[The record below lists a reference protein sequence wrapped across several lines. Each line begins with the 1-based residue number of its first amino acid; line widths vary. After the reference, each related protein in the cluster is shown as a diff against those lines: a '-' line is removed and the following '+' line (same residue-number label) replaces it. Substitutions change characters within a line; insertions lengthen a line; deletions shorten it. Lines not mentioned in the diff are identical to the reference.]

1 MIGDET
7 RAMKIAA
14 ALREQGIFIPAI
26 RYPTVAHGQARLRVT
41 LNAAHEAAD
50 IARLCAALK
59 SL

>member
-1 MIGDET
+1 
-7 RAMKIAA
+7 MKIAA